1 MTELKPPAEHAHL
14 QYHWLRDMRL
24 TASDGLPFLEPMLWH
39 NDLWWRI
46 GGSNPLNGHHHWRYH
61 GPCDPAAIAVDA
73 RNKSQ
78 LSAVC
83 NAIINNEWCDGASF
97 TERCEARNRQ
107 AEAVLTALA
116 KLGAGT

>member
-1 MTELKPPAEHAHL
+1 VVLSEKKSMRRLPGTEVMSELKPPPEHAHL

-61 GPCDPAAIAVDA
+61 GPAIPP
-73 RNKSQ
+73 NG
-78 LSAVC
+78 
-83 NAIINNEWCDGASF
+83 E
-97 TERCEARNRQ
+97 T
-107 AEAVLTALA
+107 T
-116 KLGAGT
+116 

>member
-1 MTELKPPAEHAHL
+1 MMSDPALRPPAEHAHL

-61 GPCDPAAIAVDA
+61 GPCSPAAIIIDPNDDQQIAAV
-73 RNKSQ
+73 RYEIES
-78 LSAVC
+78 VC
-83 NAIINNEWCDGASF
+83 SDGNSDEVRVAK
-97 TERCEARNRQ
+97 
-107 AEAVLTALA
+107 AVLTVLA
-116 KLGAGT
+116 KMGAGT